1 VTDFE
6 LPPGLAAGQPPEARG
21 LARDDVRLLVADRS
35 GLRHARFTGLGQFL
49 SPGDVLVVNTSAT
62 LAAAIDGRRPDGS
75 AVTVHFSTLLDDGSW
90 LVELRPPGRATGPVT
105 DAAAGQR
112 VELAAGAALTLRRA
126 VPRTAPGTG
135 IPDSAAPETAAPDT
149 AAPDTAA
156 PDTAAPDTAAD
167 TAAVPRLWQARVAVE
182 GDVRAYLA
190 VHGRPITYAYLT
202 GSWPLSAYQTVFAR
216 DPGSAE
222 MPSAGRPFSTDLV
235 TSLVA
240 GGVLVTPITLH
251 TGVSS
256 LEAGEA
262 PLREWFRIPAPTAEV
277 VSHARAAGRRVIAVG
292 TTVTRA
298 LESGAAPDGTVTAG
312 EGWTGLVLRPDRP
325 ARAVDGIVTGWHAPG
340 ASHLSL
346 LAAVAGPDL
355 VSDAYAEAIR
365 HRYRWHEFGDSC
377 LLLR

>member
-1 VTDFE
+1 MTAVADFD
-6 LPPGLAAGQPPEARG
+6 LPPGLEAGQPPEARG
-21 LARDDVRLLVADRS
+21 LARDDVRLLVAGDS
-35 GLRHARFTGLGQFL
+35 GLRHARFSALGQFL
-49 SPGDVLVVNTSAT
+49 SAGDVLVINTSAT
-62 LAAAIDGRRPDGS
+62 LAAAVDGRRPDGS
-75 AVTVHFSTLLDDGSW
+75 VVTVHFSTRLDDGSW

-105 DAAAGQR
+105 DAQPGER
-112 VELAAGAALTLRRA
+112 IGLPAGAALTLS
-126 VPRTAPGTG
+126 VPGTPALG
-135 IPDSAAPETAAPDT
+135 
-149 AAPDTAA
+149 
-156 PDTAAPDTAAD
+156 
-167 TAAVPRLWQARVAVE
+167 TAAVRRLWQARVAVE

-190 VHGRPITYAYLT
+190 AHGRPITYAYLT
-202 GSWPLSAYQTVFAR
+202 GSWPLAMYQTVFAR

-222 MPSAGRPFSTDLV
+222 MPSAGRPFSTELV

-240 GGVLVTPITLH
+240 GGVLIAPITLH

-262 PLREWFRIPAPTAEV
+262 PLPEWFRIPGPTAEL
-277 VSHARAAGRRVIAVG
+277 VSHSRAAGRRIIAVG

-312 EGWTGLVLRPDRP
+312 QGWTELVLGPDRP
-325 ARAVDGIVTGWHAPG
+325 ARVVDGIVTGWHAPG

-355 VSDAYAEAIR
+355 VSDAYGEAIR
-365 HRYRWHEFGDSC
+365 QRYLWHEFGDSC

>member
-1 VTDFE
+1 MTVVADFD
-6 LPPGLAAGQPPEARG
+6 LPPGLEAGQPPEARG
-21 LARDDVRLLVADRS
+21 LARDDVRLLVAGDS
-35 GLRHARFTGLGQFL
+35 GLRHARFSGLGQFL
-49 SPGDVLVVNTSAT
+49 SAGDVLVINTSAT
-62 LAAAIDGRRPDGS
+62 LAAAVDGRRPDGS
-75 AVTVHFSTLLDDGSW
+75 VVTVHFSTRLDDGSW

-105 DAAAGQR
+105 DAQPGER
-112 VELAAGAALTLRRA
+112 IRLPAGAALTLS
-126 VPRTAPGTG
+126 VPGAPALG
-135 IPDSAAPETAAPDT
+135 
-149 AAPDTAA
+149 
-156 PDTAAPDTAAD
+156 
-167 TAAVPRLWQARVAVE
+167 TAAVRRLWQARVAVE

-190 VHGRPITYAYLT
+190 AHGRPITYAYLT
-202 GSWPLSAYQTVFAR
+202 GSWPLAMYQTVFAR

-222 MPSAGRPFSTDLV
+222 MPSAGRPFSTELV

-240 GGVLVTPITLH
+240 GGVLIAPITLH

-262 PLREWFRIPAPTAEV
+262 PLPEWFRIPVPTAEL
-277 VSHARAAGRRVIAVG
+277 VSHSRAAGRRIIAVG

-312 EGWTGLVLRPDRP
+312 QGWTELVLGPDRP
-325 ARAVDGIVTGWHAPG
+325 ARVVDGIVTGWHAPG

-355 VSDAYAEAIR
+355 VRDAYSEAIR
-365 HRYRWHEFGDSC
+365 QRYLWHEFGDSC